1 MLRKKKDKK
10 YTSAFLANNDKN
22 DYKARKN
29 SVASKS
35 GNSLEI
41 YTN

>member
-1 MLRKKKDKK
+1 MLRKKEDKK

-22 DYKARKN
+22 DYKAKN
-29 SVASKS
+29 KSFNSKS
-35 GNSLEI
+35 GHSVEI